1 MTTLIPSAMPLDIET
16 ISGEIVATD
25 ISWDT
30 YMAHYAADF
39 CEWIEGIVIKMSPV
53 YDRHDDL
60 TQFFIMLFNAYFSH
74 NPIGR
79 IRVAPFVMKLK
90 RSREPDIQVI
100 LDSNPNTLHTTFME
114 GAADICIEIISPES
128 VGRDSGEKF
137 LEYEAG
143 GVREYWLFDP
153 LRREARF
160 YRLDDTGV
168 YILQKLDDHD
178 AYRTPLLP
186 DFVLQVSLLWQSPP
200 PNFLQIVDIMK
211 TMMNKE

>member
-1 MTTLIPSAMPLDIET
+1 MIPILTPVDELSGDI
-16 ISGEIVATD
+16 IATD
-25 ISWDT
+25 VSWDT
-30 YMAHYAADF
+30 YMAEYAADF

-53 YDRHDDL
+53 YDRHDESTRFLATLLD
-60 TQFFIMLFNAYFSH
+60 AYFAY
-74 NPIGR
+74 NPIGK
-79 IRVAPFVMKLK
+79 IRQAPFVMKLK

-100 LDSNPNTLHTTFME
+100 LDSNPNTLHNTFME

-168 YILQKLDDHD
+168 YILQKLDDYD

-186 DFVLQVSLLWQSPP
+186 NFVLQVMLLWQSPP

-211 TMMNKE
+211 TMMGK